1 MAAESKSITNGP
13 LLVSSAG
20 LRSQLPN
27 LLISDN
33 IRRMSNTAPPPAFPP
48 GPSAQM
54 PWPPR
59 GPARWPIAVMCAITL
74 VAVAAAIAAWLRPMA
89 EAKSAAPSAPTFSA
103 QQVTDAKSNVCAA
116 YAKIHQALDVNA
128 PRNGGSDPTAQLA
141 VATNMR
147 QIYVVGSA
155 YLVTKLADEPATP
168 SDLAAA
174 TSKGR
179 QTVPSPQDRRI
190 SL

>member
-1 MAAESKSITNGP
+1 
-13 LLVSSAG
+13 
-20 LRSQLPN
+20 
-27 LLISDN
+27 
-33 IRRMSNTAPPPAFPP
+33 
-48 GPSAQM
+48 M

-59 GPARWPIAVMCAITL
+59 GPARWPVVVMFAITL
-74 VAVAAAIAAWLRPMA
+74 VAVSAAVAAWLRPMP

-116 YAKIHQALDVNA
+116 YAKIHRAVDVNA

-155 YLVTKLADEPATP
+155 YLLTKLADEPATP
-168 SDLAAA
+168 SDLSAA
-174 TSKGR
+174 TNRVARLFQVLTIEGS
-179 QTVPSPQDRRI
+179 VSDPSVEAYNDVNATGETIQN
-190 SL
+190 LCK